1 MEEYDWVVEVEVEE
15 MVECSGRVEREEEGG
30 GDEEGLVF
38 MKGERAS
45 MSSFPSGSKQP
56 AQSLLLL

>member
-1 MEEYDWVVEVEVEE
+1 MVEVEVEE

>member
-45 MSSFPSGSKQP
+45 MSSFPKIGR
-56 AQSLLLL
+56 AHV